1 MTENLTGRDYVKAAF
16 KRQRLDRFCAY
27 PVLGAVNAKF
37 HGITIREFLTD
48 AAKFAGAQLA
58 AYERFQPDIIVMMAD
73 LVMEPQA
80 MGQKVDF
87 FDDRMCL
94 QRGYLVDEKPKLA
107 HLRVPDPNADARM
120 PYYLEACSR
129 VAEAR
134 IDAAL
139 GAVINGP
146 WSLACELRGA
156 EKLLLDTFD
165 DPDFVK
171 SLMEFTTEVCK
182 VFGNEVAKTGAGLSL
197 SEAPASCSLISPG
210 IYKDFVAPC
219 HKQVIDHFK
228 AQKKAVT
235 IHVCGFIDPIMEMLV
250 DTGAAAISFDAPSS
264 LEKMLSVAA
273 ERTVIIGNV
282 PTTVFLNEDKEAIYS
297 EVQKCRD
304 TAREVNAYVLASGCE
319 VPIPTSARSV
329 EYFMEAVRQPR
340 DL

>member
-1 MTENLTGRDYVKAAF
+1 MTDRLTGHDYVKAAF
-16 KRQRLDRFCAY
+16 KRERLDRFCAY
-27 PVLGAVNAKF
+27 PVLGTVNAKF
-37 HGITIREFLTD
+37 QRITIKEFLTD
-48 AAKFAGAQLA
+48 AAKFAAAQLS
-58 AYERFQPDIIVMMAD
+58 AYERFEPDIVVMMAD
-73 LVMEPQA
+73 LVMEPEA

-87 FDDRMCL
+87 FDDRMCQ

-107 HLRVPDPNADARM
+107 HLEVPSPNSDARM

-139 GAVINGP
+139 GGVINGP

-171 SLMEFTTEVCK
+171 SLMVFTTEVCK
-182 VFGNEVAKTGAGLSL
+182 VFGEEVAKTGAGVSL

-219 HKQVIDHFK
+219 HKQVVDHFK
-228 AQKKAVT
+228 AQKKGIT

-264 LEKMLSVAA
+264 LEKLLSVAK
-273 ERTVIIGNV
+273 ERTVVIGNV
-282 PTTVFLNEDKEAIYS
+282 PTTVFLNENQEAIFR
-297 EVQKCRD
+297 EVQKCRAIAGD
-304 TAREVNAYVLASGCE
+304 TNAYVLASGCE
-319 VPIPTSARSV
+319 VPIPSSIKSI
-329 EYFMEAVRQPR
+329 EHFMEAARQPR
-340 DL
+340 